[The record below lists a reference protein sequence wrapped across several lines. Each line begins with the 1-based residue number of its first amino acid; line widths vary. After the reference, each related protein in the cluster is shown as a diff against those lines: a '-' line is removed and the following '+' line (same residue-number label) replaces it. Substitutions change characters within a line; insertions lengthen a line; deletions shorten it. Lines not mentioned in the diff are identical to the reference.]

1 MSARGI
7 SPHVDWVNLGTDE
20 LLKADFPLYVYDQKV
35 GDLVVFPPATAH
47 QVWNPA
53 TLSTKLVWNIL
64 HPLSLEVGFQYVQPP
79 FNRLCHPDV
88 ARTHLSLAHAM
99 LSLARDDAPGILP
112 PDLPLLS
119 RLFRQMV
126 HDESIEGQPATPITW
141 VQVPETVVATCNFCS
156 TAIWNRHVRCSECID
171 FDLCLSCYLSGR
183 SCEHSQSYSWAE
195 IHPPERCTRI
205 LVRAREILGFQPE
218 EPHTLDRKKTLG
230 TAVNDLMKGR
240 QNTVTRLC
248 HLCRIDHPEW
258 KGRRC
263 DKCTAFFCFRGL
275 YRHFDMNSAD
285 VIRHSGLWT
294 CPKCSEICN
303 CRCCHFS
310 TAYAKAEKPAS
321 KRRVKPSDPRG
332 KIMGFTDNVFD
343 QKRGQRI
350 GNAAPNG
357 NPSDLPSVSQ
367 VSGQKRQISMSDLTN
382 QGRPLRTLEFPALEP
397 ENTGP
402 EYVLDAHFAFA
413 THHQLGGLS
422 SNGSNDAGPTL
433 PGITSLPQ
441 HHVSSANSRVATG
454 TSTGEGMKTLAS
466 AAASHGRTSALSKTS
481 SVPSSLPPLTT
492 FDIHNPYNASTQT
505 GKQRRDLNQSPSV
518 DLSKDTSIVDAAIA
532 QKENRIAKL
541 RRYGDELIQLG
552 LKDSH
557 KVLSQELLALEADLR
572 AVKKQKSA
580 ALIENLRMEF
590 PGLAD
595 VARKEVE
602 KLGYA

>member
-1 MSARGI
+1 
-7 SPHVDWVNLGTDE
+7 
-20 LLKADFPLYVYDQKV
+20 
-35 GDLVVFPPATAH
+35 
-47 QVWNPA
+47 
-53 TLSTKLVWNIL
+53 
-64 HPLSLEVGFQYVQPP
+64 
-79 FNRLCHPDV
+79 
-88 ARTHLSLAHAM
+88 
-99 LSLARDDAPGILP
+99 
-112 PDLPLLS
+112 
-119 RLFRQMV
+119 
-126 HDESIEGQPATPITW
+126 
-141 VQVPETVVATCNFCS
+141 
-156 TAIWNRHVRCSECID
+156 
-171 FDLCLSCYLSGR
+171 
-183 SCEHSQSYSWAE
+183 
-195 IHPPERCTRI
+195 
-205 LVRAREILGFQPE
+205 
-218 EPHTLDRKKTLG
+218 
-230 TAVNDLMKGR
+230 
-240 QNTVTRLC
+240 
-248 HLCRIDHPEW
+248 
-258 KGRRC
+258 
-263 DKCTAFFCFRGL
+263 
-275 YRHFDMNSAD
+275 
-285 VIRHSGLWT
+285 
-294 CPKCSEICN
+294 
-303 CRCCHFS
+303 
-310 TAYAKAEKPAS
+310 
-321 KRRVKPSDPRG
+321 
-332 KIMGFTDNVFD
+332 MGFTDNVFD

-402 EYVLDAHFAFA
+402 EYVLDAHFASA
-413 THHQLGGLS
+413 TRHRLGGLS
-422 SNGSNDAGPTL
+422 SNGSSDAGPTL
-433 PGITSLPQ
+433 PGIASLPQ

-492 FDIHNPYNASTQT
+492 FDIHNPYNASTQN
-505 GKQRRDLNQSPSV
+505 GKQRRDLNQSLSV
-518 DLSKDTSIVDAAIA
+518 DSSKDTSIVDAAIA